1 LELFILIGGFLSAFA
16 YKMLQDEGSI
26 FKIFIA
32 GPSLFLIGI
41 SFLFFSGGNIT
52 LDESKTQ
59 QKDPSVIFSEA
70 PTSHKIAWAIAGILG
85 IAIAFYFIKF

>member
-52 LDESKTQ
+52 
-59 QKDPSVIFSEA
+59 
-70 PTSHKIAWAIAGILG
+70 IAGILG